1 MNDSRPIGIFDS
13 GMGGLT
19 VVKEVIRSLP
29 NEKIIY
35 FGDTA
40 RVPYGPKSKETIIR
54 FSIENILFLL
64 KNNVKLIIIACNTA
78 SSVALSA
85 IEKNFKVPIMGVI
98 EPGVSEA
105 VLITRNKRI
114 GIIGTKTTIKSCAYE
129 NQIRTIDPRIKVYST
144 ACPLFVPL
152 VEEGWLNTKIT
163 QEIVTDYLIPLKK
176 KNIDTIVLGCTHY
189 PLLKPMI
196 KRVLGPKVNLIDS
209 ARQVAYGAKQIL
221 EQQGLLTQ
229 NKKSE
234 QHSVC
239 FYVSDEPDNFARQ
252 GEKFLGFRLNKVRK
266 VSNV

>member
-19 VVKEVIRSLP
+19 VVKEVLRNLP
-29 NEKIIY
+29 NEKIVY

-64 KNNVKLIIIACNTA
+64 KNNVKMIIVACNTA
-78 SSVALSA
+78 SSVALSD
-85 IEKNFKVPIMGVI
+85 IVKNFKVPIMGVI

-105 VLITRNKRI
+105 IRITKNKRV
-114 GIIGTKTTIKSCAYE
+114 GIIGTKTTVNSLAYE
-129 NQIRTIDPRIKVYST
+129 KQIMKIDPTIKVYGS

-163 QEIVTDYLIPLKK
+163 REIVEAYLMPLKD
-176 KNIDTIVLGCTHY
+176 KNIDTIILGCTHY
-189 PLLKPMI
+189 PLLKPVI
-196 KRVLGPKVNLIDS
+196 KDVLGAKVNLIDS
-209 ARQVAYGAKQIL
+209 ARQVAYKAKYIL
-221 EQQGLLTQ
+221 EGQGLLTTK
-229 NKKSE
+229 KKSN
-234 QHSVC
+234 QPDVC
-239 FYVSDEPDNFARQ
+239 FYVSDEPDNFAKQ
-252 GEKFLGFRLNKVRK
+252 GEKFLGFALSKVRK